1 MKLIDTC
8 IQIFLQ
14 KKFVKKVVKDTVP
27 KRDYNIVLPYLGPL
41 SDKTQRMIKKIFRQ
55 YIPIGKINIIFKTQR
70 RISHFLKFKD
80 VVPSDYDSHIIYH
93 FLCPCCNAGYVGETR
108 VYHKVRSSQHLGISE
123 FTGLPTTAGIP
134 TAVTKHIQDNNCK
147 CSLSD
152 FTIIGRETDYHRRHI
167 KESLFIK
174 FYDYE
179 LNSQVTS
186 TELFLF

>member
-1 MKLIDTC
+1 M
-8 IQIFLQ
+8 
-14 KKFVKKVVKDTVP
+14 
-27 KRDYNIVLPYLGPL
+27 
-41 SDKTQRMIKKIFRQ
+41 
-55 YIPIGKINIIFKTQR
+55 
-70 RISHFLKFKD
+70 KFKD
-80 VVPSDYDSHIIYH
+80 AVPSDCDSHIIYH

-134 TAVTKHIQDNNCK
+134 TAVTKHIREKNCK

-152 FTIIGRETDYHRRHI
+152 FTIIGRDTDYHRRHI

-174 FYDYE
+174 LYDYE